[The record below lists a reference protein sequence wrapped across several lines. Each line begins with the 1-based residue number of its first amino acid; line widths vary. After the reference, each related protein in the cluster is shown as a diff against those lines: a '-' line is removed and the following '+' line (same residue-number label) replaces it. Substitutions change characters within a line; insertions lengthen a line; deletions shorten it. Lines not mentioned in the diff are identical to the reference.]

1 MSSPVILQGGYVLP
15 LSRSFTQLL
24 LDILA
29 QKPPHRHPITGLTI
43 NFRDPEYSPEKGGW
57 HPVEIRLIPAGED
70 WQLDYV
76 TDFHYAG
83 HPWPELEK
91 DVDVS
96 WTQQYT
102 WLPRFGDISHV
113 DAREFWSLWES
124 NFMAYRDMGVFTVR
138 TLWES

>member
-1 MSSPVILQGGYVLP
+1 MSSPAILQGGYVLP

-24 LDILA
+24 LDIVA

-43 NFRDPEYSPEKGGW
+43 NFRDPEYSPETGGW

-91 DVDVS
+91 RCRCELDA
-96 WTQQYT
+96 T
-102 WLPRFGDISHV
+102 IHV
-113 DAREFWSLWES
+113 AFPLWRYLS
-124 NFMAYRDMGVFTVR
+124 CRR
-138 TLWES
+138 P